1 MVIFHSYVSLPEG
14 VYVLVMVSSSYFLDN
29 YLPASFLLGY
39 ASKESYVDKDFL
51 TWDFHLNSID
61 NLIFHGFEGQEPE
74 IIRFYLPIDI
84 HHTVH

>member
-39 ASKESYVDKDFL
+39 ASKESYVDKELF
-51 TWDFHLNSID
+51 NM
-61 NLIFHGFEGQEPE
+61 GFSP
-74 IIRFYLPIDI
+74 
-84 HHTVH
+84 